1 MEQTSQRIRYI
12 AIFTVEEAVTEQ
24 ACNSL
29 GQRLSESFGGV
40 TVFTGEGCN
49 GFWSKNA
56 NEYLARYSA
65 EVKKE
70 RVIIIQLSVM
80 PDSAKQALESLK
92 MNITQI
98 CNDLNA
104 STQYVHIESE
114 TVTAHH
120 FKLTC

>member
-12 AIFTVEEAVTEQ
+12 AIFTVEEGVIDK
-24 ACNSL
+24 ACDKL
-29 GQRLSESFGGV
+29 GQKLSESFGGV
-40 TVFTGEGCN
+40 TVYTGENCN

-56 NEYLARYSA
+56 NEYLTHYSA

-70 RVIIIQLSVM
+70 RVIIVQLSVM
-80 PDSAKQALESLK
+80 PNSAKQALESLK

-98 CNDLNA
+98 CNELST

-120 FKLTC
+120 FKLTP